1 MGGEG
6 IQERILL
13 GAVADAPEWG
23 GRQRREYQ
31 RWEPLLC
38 WLECLAATQQ
48 LLGFRLSPD
57 HAKFHIGFPYLKKKS
72 KGSFLTLFLGL
83 LRS

>member
-13 GAVADAPEWG
+13 GAVADALQRG
-23 GRQRREYQ
+23 GRQGVREHQ

-38 WLECLAATQQ
+38 RLECFAATQQ
-48 LLGFRLSPD
+48 LLGGGVWFLLSRH
-57 HAKFHIGFPYLKKKS
+57 HAKIHISFPFLKIRVEVVS
-72 KGSFLTLFLGL
+72 
-83 LRS
+83 

>member
-13 GAVADAPEWG
+13 GAVADAPERG
-23 GRQRREYQ
+23 GRQGVREYQ

-48 LLGFRLSPD
+48 LLGFLLSPG
-57 HAKFHIGFPYLKKKS
+57 HAKFHVGFPYLKKRVRVVS
-72 KGSFLTLFLGL
+72 
-83 LRS
+83 